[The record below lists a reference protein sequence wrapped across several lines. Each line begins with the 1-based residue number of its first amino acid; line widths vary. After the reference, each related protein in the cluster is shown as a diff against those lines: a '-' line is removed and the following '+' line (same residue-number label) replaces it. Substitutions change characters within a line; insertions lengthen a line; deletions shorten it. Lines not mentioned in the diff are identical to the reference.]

1 MSRLKRII
9 LRERA
14 ENDAREAAAAAEA
27 AGDAARA
34 ERAKHAGFVA
44 QLQVRFNPWAWWF
57 GDWQAWL
64 GHHQGTACRRYRA
77 GPEGDGAGR
86 ITLPAS
92 TLAGM
97 FATGVGRVLV

>member
-27 AGDAARA
+27 AAGAARA

-44 QLQVRFNPWAWWF
+44 QLQARHMPWGW
-57 GDWQAWL
+57 
-64 GHHQGTACRRYRA
+64 
-77 GPEGDGAGR
+77 
-86 ITLPAS
+86 
-92 TLAGM
+92 
-97 FATGVGRVLV
+97 